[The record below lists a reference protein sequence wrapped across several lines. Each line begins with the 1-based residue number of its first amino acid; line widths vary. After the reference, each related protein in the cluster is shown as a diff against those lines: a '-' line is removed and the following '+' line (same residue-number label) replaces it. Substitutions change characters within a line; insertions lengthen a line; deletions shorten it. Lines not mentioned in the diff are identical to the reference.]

1 MAGRR
6 INKILSV
13 LRDQWHVIDLHD
25 CITRDFLVNNTQD
38 FLNSLLERIR
48 WPSKYDE
55 YDIPYKLLD
64 NSCSEYQFIFERNQD
79 ENYEY
84 NYDNSGL
91 EKELEKFNDLARKA
105 KDEYKPGK
113 KYKSTG

>member
-13 LRDQWHVIDLHD
+13 LHGQWHVIDLHD

-38 FLNSLLERIR
+38 FLDSLLERIR
-48 WPSKYDE
+48 WLSKYDK
-55 YDIPYKLLD
+55 YNMPYKLLD
-64 NSCSEYQFIFERNQD
+64 NSCSKYQFIFERNQD

-105 KDEYKPGK
+105 KDEYKPRK

>member
-13 LRDQWHVIDLHD
+13 LRGQWHVIDLHD

-38 FLNSLLERIR
+38 FLDSLLERIR

-55 YDIPYKLLD
+55 YDMPYKLLD

-79 ENYEY
+79 SKHESVKHHNYSMEP
-84 NYDNSGL
+84 DPDKG
-91 EKELEKFNDLARKA
+91 ELQAHC
-105 KDEYKPGK
+105 
-113 KYKSTG
+113 